1 MEVFMGRGR
10 KKKVRYIQE
19 MPPVVQFS
27 PRGKAGRPDDV
38 ELRVDHFEA
47 LKIGDFL
54 GYDQIEGATIMGL
67 SRPSF
72 GRILREARK
81 IVADAIVNGKSI
93 RIRVGDV
100 QVGVRRQKLPHKS
113 AQVLPAKFQEES
125 IRQSILKFPGG

>member
-1 MEVFMGRGR
+1 MGRGR

-47 LKIGDFL
+47 LKIADFL
-54 GYDQIEGATIMGL
+54 GYDQLEGATVMGL

-81 IVADAIVNGKSI
+81 IVADAIVNGKAI

-100 QVGVRRQKLPHKS
+100 QVGVRRQRIPHKS
-113 AQVLPAKFQEES
+113 VRMEQSRSQEEL
-125 IRQSILKFPGG
+125 IRQNILKFPEL